1 MTRIISGNA
10 RGRRLEVPKS
20 GTRPTS
26 DRVREALFSRFESLK
41 GIKGSS
47 FLDLYAGSGAV
58 GFEAAS
64 RGAKSVDLVDKSD
77 SAYKCLVKN
86 RDSIIGDTQETV
98 IHTHRSSANS
108 FLETSRSSWDA
119 VFIDPPYEFERK
131 TITEVLVALTRHLQ
145 HGAVIAVERSIRD
158 DAPTWPS
165 EYQVLEPKDYG
176 ETRIYWLKFFG

>member
-41 GIKGSS
+41 GIKGSA

-77 SAYKCLVKN
+77 SAYKCMAKN
-86 RDSIIGDTQETV
+86 RDSISGDTKDTV
-98 IHTHRSSANS
+98 IRTHRSSANS
-108 FLETSRSSWDA
+108 FLETNISSWDA
-119 VFIDPPYEFERK
+119 VFIDPPYDFEPQI
-131 TITEVLVALTRHLQ
+131 ITAVLEALLPHLNQ
-145 HGAVIAVERSIRD
+145 EAVIAVERSTRGV
-158 DAPTWPS
+158 APDWPR
-165 EYQVLEPKDYG
+165 EYQELESKDYG
-176 ETRIYWLKFFG
+176 ETRIYWLELVG